1 MIVRVKLF
9 AVARQRA
16 GQDLVEVEV
25 PSAGATVADL
35 RRAVVNRC
43 PALADVLPHAKIAVN
58 GDYAADASPLP
69 ANAEVALI
77 PPVSGG

>member
-16 GQDLVEVEV
+16 GQDHVEVEV
-25 PSAGATVADL
+25 PVAAATVADL
-35 RRAVVNRC
+35 RAAIMARC
-43 PALADVLPHAKIAVN
+43 PALADVLPHVKVAVN
-58 GDYAADASPLP
+58 SDYAADAAQLP

>member
-16 GQDLVEVEV
+16 GLDQVEVEL
-25 PSAGATVADL
+25 PAPAPTVADL
-35 RRAVVNRC
+35 RVAIRERY
-43 PALADVLPHAKIAVN
+43 PLLADVLPHVKVAVN
-58 GDYAADASPLP
+58 NDYAADTAPLA

>member
-16 GQDLVEVEV
+16 GQDQMEVEV
-25 PSAGATVADL
+25 PAAATVADL
-35 RRAVVNRC
+35 RAAIRQRC
-43 PALADVLPHAKIAVN
+43 PALADVLPHVKVAVN
-58 GDYAADASPLP
+58 NEYAADASPLK